1 MKPKRIILTC
11 LFLIIGLLGAFYFS
25 PSPARAG
32 GGAWTVN
39 TDDDTDDGTC
49 SDTHCSL
56 REAINHVNALP
67 GNQLIW
73 FDIPGPAPHII
84 QLCSMLPPITDAVEI
99 DGAQPPGS
107 VGPPTVVIKP
117 FGPLPLTHVIPC
129 SPPPIGFFIAS
140 SDVTVR
146 NLSMVGFNS
155 LAYPVSGAIIVNS
168 GANIDIEHNYLGLF
182 PTGTALGNREGVLL
196 GSDGATV
203 HNNVVSGNWNGIHTM
218 AANTII
224 QGNFIGTD
232 PTGSFTNA
240 DLRNEIGILLN
251 FNANSTVIGGTNS
264 PMMNVISGNGI
275 GIDVRSDSNAIIGNH
290 IGTDLSGT
298 ANLGNSNGIILTD
311 VNNNIG
317 GTIPG
322 AGNIISGNHLGIS
335 IGTAG
340 DGNVIKNNK
349 IGSDITGTLPIPN
362 YTGIVVLG
370 QDNVIGG
377 LNAAEENLVAYNL
390 DEGIEFGHDASAN
403 LVAGNTIT
411 GNETGILMKYDGVT
425 DIPVSNAITKNSI
438 HANLDL
444 GIDLE
449 PAGVSL
455 NDPGDGDDGANTLR
469 NYPEF
474 SSASSTLAQGE
485 ACPGCSVEVFLSDND
500 PSGYGEGMSF
510 VGGAVADPG
519 GQFSASL
526 SGASACDWI
535 TGTATDALGNTSEF
549 SENFRVQPCYILDIP
564 IIILFPIGL
573 IIFGGLGGR
582 LFSRASNL
590 SAAGATAAGAIGG
603 GLIAAS
609 LLAFAFVHPNFVIAW
624 LSEPDEVSFQFPL
637 CEQYLD
643 STGRFPKSGAIF
655 TTSEDPTLS
664 WLPRDPLP
672 EGETRWVVQLRT
684 PADTT
689 LSQALTSTSLSFS
702 SFELQP
708 EQGDIYEWRIWGEKN
723 YIDLGGW
730 RGYCTA
736 TLWWSFRFGPLPEI
750 AEPPWQPEF
759 PTLPTTPPV
768 PSPTPI
774 PTSTPTPTPAVCI
787 YTALQNANCRASDYV
802 ESAQIAVLL
811 QGESAEL
818 IALNPAFTH
827 GKFELQNQQQCWIWL
842 GLMDGP
848 PNPYGT
854 CGVPVVAPPPKPT
867 DTPTPLACRPDLDR
881 KSCELSG
888 GTWNESLTTQ
898 PQCVCP

>member
-1 MKPKRIILTC
+1 MKASRLTLTCIILM
-11 LFLIIGLLGAFYFS
+11 IAVSSASYFF
-25 PSPARAG
+25 PSPVSAG

-39 TDDDTDDGTC
+39 TVDDTDDGSC
-49 SDTHCSL
+49 DNAHCSL
-56 REAINHVNALP
+56 REAINQVNTLP

-107 VGPPTVVIKP
+107 VGAPTVVIKP
-117 FGPLPLTHVIPC
+117 YGPLPLTHVIPC
-129 SPPPIGFFIAS
+129 TPPPVGFFIAS

-146 NLSMVGFNS
+146 SLSMVGFNS
-155 LAYPVSGAIIVNS
+155 VAYPVSGAIIVNS
-168 GANIDIEHNYLGLF
+168 GSNIVVEHNYLGVY
-182 PTGTALGNREGVLL
+182 PSGVALGNRAGVLL
-196 GSDGATV
+196 GSEGALV
-203 HNNVVSGNWNGIHTM
+203 QNNVISGNWRGVHAM

-232 PTGSFTNA
+232 PTGSTTSA
-240 DLRNEIGILLN
+240 DLRNEVGIDLHWG
-251 FNANSTVIGGTNS
+251 ADSSVIGGTNP
-264 PMMNVISGNGI
+264 PMRNVISGNGI
-275 GIDVRSDSNAIIGNH
+275 GIDVRSASNAIIGNH

-298 ANLGNSNGIILTD
+298 VNLGNSNGIIITTVD
-311 VNNNIG
+311 NNIG

-322 AGNIISGNHLGIS
+322 AGNLISGNNLGIS

-340 DGNVIKNNK
+340 DENVIKNNK

-377 LNAAEENLVAYNL
+377 LSAAEENLIAFNL
-390 DEGIEFGHDASAN
+390 YEGIEFGHDASDN

-411 GNETGILMKYDGVT
+411 ANNIGVLMKYDGVT

-469 NYPEF
+469 NYPVF
-474 SSASSTLAQGE
+474 NSASSVQAQGE
-485 ACPGCSVEVFLSDND
+485 ACPGCTVEVFLSDND
-500 PSGYGEGMSF
+500 PSGYGEGITF
-510 VGGAVADPG
+510 VGEAVADPG
-519 GQFSASL
+519 GQFSAAL
-526 SGASACDWI
+526 SGVNACDWV
-535 TGTATDALGNTSEF
+535 TGTATDVLGNTSEF
-549 SENFRVQPCYILDIP
+549 SENFRVQPCYVLDIP

-573 IIFGGLGGR
+573 IILGALGGSR
-582 LFSRASNL
+582 LSRSSNM
-590 SAAGATAAGAIGG
+590 STAGGAAAGAIGG
-603 GLIAAS
+603 GLIAAG
-609 LLAFAFVHPNFVIAW
+609 LLTFAFVHPNFEIGRHPKADD
-624 LSEPDEVSFQFPL
+624 LQLAFPL

-655 TTSEDPTLS
+655 TTSEDPTLT
-664 WLPRDPLP
+664 WLPRDTVPG
-672 EGETRWVVQLRT
+672 GEIRWVVKLRT

-689 LSQALTSTSLSFS
+689 LEQRLTSTSLSFS
-702 SFELQP
+702 SFNLQP
-708 EQGDIYEWRIWGEKN
+708 NEGDIYEWRIFGEKN
-723 YIDLGGW
+723 FSPGGW
-730 RGYCTA
+730 RGFCMA
-736 TLWWSFRFGPLPEI
+736 TFWWSFRFGPLPEL
-750 AEPPWQPEF
+750 AEPPWHSELPPPPTAVPTRT
-759 PTLPTTPPV
+759 PTLPPS
-768 PSPTPI
+768 PSPTSSPEQC
-774 PTSTPTPTPAVCI
+774 V
-787 YTALQNANCRASDYV
+787 YTTLQNANCRASDYV

-827 GKFELQNQQQCWIWL
+827 GKFELQSQQQCWIWL

-867 DTPTPLACRPDLDR
+867 ETSTPPACSSDLDR
-881 KSCELSG
+881 ETCELSG
-888 GTWNESLTTQ
+888 GTWNESTATA
-898 PQCVCP
+898 PYCVCP